1 LSLIDPSR
9 ITPRD
14 LLIIGL
20 VLVLAFWA
28 WHEFVLIP
36 GRLVDQLCERTSV
49 LEADKASEEKTIALD
64 EMNQICRERRPAIEG
79 P

>member
-1 LSLIDPSR
+1 MSLIDPSR

-14 LLIIGL
+14 LLLTGL
-20 VLVLAFWA
+20 VLVVAMWV

-36 GRLVDQLCERTSV
+36 GRLIDQLCERAGV
-49 LEADKASEEKTIALD
+49 LEPDKASEEGKAALD
-64 EMNQICRERRPAIEG
+64 EMAQICRERRPIIEG